1 MTVFGNSGAFICG
14 DVFDFSDELFF
25 FRCGVVFSFFVSLLD
40 GFGFSM
46 FLSLVPLMGLIEGT
60 RIVLRLL
67 QEHRPNVRNTN
78 AREIISIFI
87 LRMIS
92 FCSAKAFNGCVV
104 KVFVFVV

>member
-1 MTVFGNSGAFICG
+1 MFV
-14 DVFDFSDELFF
+14 FSDELFF
-25 FRCGVVFSFFVSLLD
+25 FRSGVVFSFFVSLLD
-40 GFGFSM
+40 VLGFSM

-87 LRMIS
+87 LILIS
-92 FCSAKAFNGCVV
+92 SCSAKAFNGCMV
-104 KVFVFVV
+104 KVFVFAD